1 MDRRPIGVFDSG
13 VGGLTVVH
21 ELQKQLPD
29 ERVIYFGDTARFP
42 YGSKSV
48 GTVTE
53 FARQNSRFLLGFDV
67 KLIVVACNTATA
79 YALETLQTEFSV
91 PIVGVIAPGALAA
104 SHMSKRKFV
113 GVIGTQGTISSG
125 AYQNALARIDPSIS
139 VFTQACP
146 LFVALAEEGWTT
158 HAAALLIAHE
168 YLDPLREAMIDVLV
182 LGCTHYPLLKPI
194 ISRVVGPEITLTDSA
209 EEVSR
214 EVARILNENGLSSD
228 GQAVSGHRFFV
239 SDVPLKFREVGER
252 FLGRA
257 LPTVEHVSIG

>member
-13 VGGLTVVH
+13 VGGLTVV
-21 ELQKQLPD
+21 QGIQRQLPN
-29 ERVIYFGDTARFP
+29 ERVVYFGDTARFP

-48 GTVTE
+48 QTVKE

-67 KLIVVACNTATA
+67 KLIVVGCNTATA
-79 YALETLQTEFSV
+79 CALETLQAEMPV
-91 PIVGVIAPGALAA
+91 PVVGVIQPGALAA
-104 SHMSKRKFV
+104 SRASRRKFI
-113 GVIGTQGTISSG
+113 GVIGTQGTIASG
-125 AYQNALARIDPSIS
+125 AYQQALAGIDSSIS

-146 LFVALAEEGWTT
+146 LFVSLAEEGWTD

-168 YLDPLREAMIDVLV
+168 YLDPLREAMVDSLV
-182 LGCTHYPLLKPI
+182 LGCTHYPLLIPVI
-194 ISRVVGPEITLTDSA
+194 RRVMGPEIVLTDSA

-214 EVARILNENGLSSD
+214 EVGRMLAGKQLESD
-228 GQAVSGHRFFV
+228 GNAASGHRFFV

-257 LPTVEHVSIG
+257 LPTVEQVSVG